1 MTTVYPLTR
10 CLLRECVY
18 RHAVQRSRYMN
29 SLSSNSL
36 QQIANEFVPTELQY
50 GERLQMD
57 SGSMYVV
64 GDGQFDRVLYS
75 RDGGHVDRVQSLH
88 RGNSTG
94 VTSVVSNETLC
105 VLWMSVHLL
114 WLS

>member
-1 MTTVYPLTR
+1 MT
-10 CLLRECVY
+10 
-18 RHAVQRSRYMN
+18 

-36 QQIANEFVPTELQY
+36 QQIANEFVPIELQY

-64 GDGQFDRVLYS
+64 GDGQFDRLLYS
-75 RDGGHVDRVQSLH
+75 REGGHVDRVQSLH

-94 VTSVVSNETLC
+94 LASVVSTETFC
-105 VLWMSVHLL
+105 VLWISIHLP
-114 WLS
+114 WVS